1 MAYGVTSK
9 NQMVLPGTANTENPS
24 QLDTI
29 IFTDLIQ
36 VGGPSTV
43 SPTQGGVF
51 YLANANGGTVQNN
64 TTSHFVAF
72 GVTASSGTC
81 AISTGTTNN
90 ATGYSTLYTNL
101 NILPGLT
108 AATNTGLVHK
118 WECEALVRT
127 DSTIFENTTPVHG
140 EYRFGFLNS
149 STNTAPSDGVYFSC
163 LVNGSTNETTWKVVF
178 TKDGTAERID
188 TAVSVAVNTTYRLY
202 LCVEIAQDGTY
213 TTTYKIKS
221 NGNNTEG
228 TATPS
233 NLLRYPYATND
244 YLGVGL
250 AVTKAGTATT
260 AARLL
265 LVDYIGARI
274 RRQCNREILLFS

>member
-9 NQMVLPGTANTENPS
+9 NQLVLPGTANAENPS

-29 IFTDLIQ
+29 FFTDFLQ
-36 VGGPSTV
+36 AGGPSST
-43 SPTQGGVF
+43 SPAQGGVF

-64 TTSHFVAF
+64 STNHFVAF

-81 AISTGTTNN
+81 AVSTGTTSN
-90 ATGYSTLYTNL
+90 ATGYSVLYTSVNT
-101 NILPGLT
+101 IPGIT
-108 AATNTGLVHK
+108 AALNTEAMHK

-140 EYRFGFLNS
+140 EYRFGFMNS
-149 STNTAPSDGVYFSC
+149 NTNAAVSDGVYFSR
-163 LVNGSTNETTWKVVF
+163 LVNGSTNETTWQVVF

-188 TAVSVAVNTTYRLY
+188 TTVSVAVNTTYRLY

-213 TTTYKIKS
+213 TTTYKIRA
-221 NGNNTEG
+221 NGVSTEG
-228 TATPS
+228 TAAPS
-233 NLLRYPYATND
+233 TLARYPTAYND
-244 YLGVGL
+244 YMGVVLG
-250 AVTKAGTATT
+250 VTKAGTASA

-265 LVDYIGARI
+265 LVDYVGARI